1 MPGSM
6 TRERDDLHAVDDRL
20 GAAERVPF
28 AGLDVRRGDGS
39 RALEE
44 RLGILRRLGG
54 DLRRQPEVA
63 LRLRD
68 VDLGIREDPI
78 SVVGSEAADVIGVE
92 VRDQDEVDLYRRIAR
107 AAEAARQ
114 TPERSPAIPG

>member
-1 MPGSM
+1 MPGGM
-6 TRERDDLHAVDDRL
+6 TRKRDDLHAVDDRL

-44 RLGILRRLGG
+44 RLGILRRLGS

-78 SVVGSEAADVIGVE
+78 SEVYVAQAESDFWLSPEIAAK
-92 VRDQDEVDLYRRIAR
+92 
-107 AAEAARQ
+107 
-114 TPERSPAIPG
+114 